1 MRAALNPGTPEGVDR
16 GSMIV
21 VTLML
26 LLALTSVGMVALH
39 LTSTELGASGNTR
52 RGVTA
57 FRVTEAGAYSAL
69 AYAHSLGPDAFIQDL
84 ESTKGIDGKSRWSP
98 EHIVTGLAFFDMGS
112 RGSFGYEGYL
122 LQLASLGEKPADFE
136 VVITA
141 TGMRQPLVGYSATG
155 PTARCRFKYRFE
167 STGNVGDQ
175 LSDEPANAAYA
186 VWQKIT
192 TETYIGP
199 LPCEGRATATG
210 SL

>member
-1 MRAALNPGTPEGVDR
+1 MRASLNPRAVQS
-16 GSMIV
+16 GSMV
-21 VTLML
+21 VVALML
-26 LLALTSVGMVALH
+26 LLALTSVAMVAMH

-57 FRVTEAGAYSAL
+57 FRVTEAGAYAAL

-84 ESTKGIDGKSRWSP
+84 ENTKGDDGKSRWSP
-98 EHIVTGLAFFDMGS
+98 EHIVNGFDFFDMGS
-112 RGSFGYEGYL
+112 RGSFGYEGFL

-136 VVITA
+136 VVITP
-141 TGMRQPLVGYSATG
+141 TGMRQPLVGYAATG

-167 STGNVGDQ
+167 ATGNVGDQ
-175 LSDEPANAAYA
+175 LSDEPQNAAYS

-199 LPCEGRATATG
+199 LPCEGSATATG